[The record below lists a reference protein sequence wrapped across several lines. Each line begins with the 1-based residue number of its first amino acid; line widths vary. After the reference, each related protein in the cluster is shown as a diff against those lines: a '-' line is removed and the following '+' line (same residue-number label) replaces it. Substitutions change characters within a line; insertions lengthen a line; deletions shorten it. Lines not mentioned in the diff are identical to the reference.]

1 MVEKHG
7 KRGSGG
13 LEGGVG
19 CILGGPGL
27 ISSSE
32 QRKTGQKT
40 EEKACGGSF

>member
-1 MVEKHG
+1 MVEQYG

-13 LEGGVG
+13 LAGGGGSV
-19 CILGGPGL
+19 LGGPGL
-27 ISSSE
+27 FFNSE